1 VNSNLPKAFY
11 SSIT

>member
-1 VNSNLPKAFY
+1 VNRNLPKAFY